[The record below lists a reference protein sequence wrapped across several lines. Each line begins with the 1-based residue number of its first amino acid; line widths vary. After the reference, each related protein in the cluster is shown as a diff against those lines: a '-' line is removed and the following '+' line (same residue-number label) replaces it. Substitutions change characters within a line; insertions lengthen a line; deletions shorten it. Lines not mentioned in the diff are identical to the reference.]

1 MVHNLGRSNV
11 GVFEYPKKES
21 KENAKRRKIKIPQIQ
36 VRQRLEKSLTDLT
49 VSDRQMDLGQ
59 NSNMFKN
66 LITPRS
72 VFELEP

>member
-1 MVHNLGRSNV
+1 MKEL
-11 GVFEYPKKES
+11 YKTPQKES

-36 VRQRLEKSLTDLT
+36 VRQHLEKSLTDLT

-72 VFELEP
+72 VFELEPFF